1 MLSFMAMLVAM
12 PWRKMMRSLSM
23 IFSRRRVAPSSLFGS
38 SWSSRRF
45 ITAER
50 VMMPS
55 VTRSTPSMREVGG
68 IFLLTYLKSEKIFL
82 PVSRA

>member
-1 MLSFMAMLVAM
+1 
-12 PWRKMMRSLSM
+12 MRSLSM
-23 IFSRRRVAPSSLFGS
+23 IFSKRRVAPSSLFGS